1 MAFDIKKTNLAEQ
14 AENGYEFEVKLPDG
28 SSTDFFITVRGNLS
42 PKIKKYSKDLF
53 NKMQQKELNNKRKG
67 KAEQPMD
74 IEEAEATLVDS
85 AVVRIIT
92 WRGLEEDGVTVE
104 PTPENFKRIMTELDW
119 VRSQVIDESDNAANF
134 I

>member
-1 MAFDIKKTNLAEQ
+1 
-14 AENGYEFEVKLPDG
+14 
-28 SSTDFFITVRGNLS
+28 
-42 PKIKKYSKDLF
+42 
-53 NKMQQKELNNKRKG
+53 
-67 KAEQPMD
+67 MD

-92 WRGLEEDGVTVE
+92 WRGLEEDGAVVE

-119 VRSQVIDESDNAANF
+119 VRSQVIEESDNAANF

>member
-92 WRGLEEDGVTVE
+92 WRGLEEDGAVVE

-119 VRSQVIDESDNAANF
+119 VRSQVIEESDNAANF

>member
-119 VRSQVIDESDNAANF
+119 VRSQVIEESDNAVNF

>member
-67 KAEQPMD
+67 KGEQPMD
-74 IEEAEATLVDS
+74 IDEAEATLVDT

-119 VRSQVIDESDNAANF
+119 VRSQVIEESDNAANF

>member
-67 KAEQPMD
+67 KGEQPMD

-119 VRSQVIDESDNAANF
+119 VRSQVIEESDNAANF

>member
-67 KAEQPMD
+67 KGEQPMD
-74 IEEAEATLVDS
+74 IDEAEATLVDS

-92 WRGLEEDGVTVE
+92 WRGLEEDGAVVE

-119 VRSQVIDESDNAANF
+119 VRSQVIEESDNAANF

>member
-14 AENGYEFEVKLPDG
+14 AEAGHEFEVKLPDG

-92 WRGLEEDGVTVE
+92 WRGLEEDGVIVE
-104 PTPENFKRIMTELDW
+104 PTSENFKRIMTELDW
-119 VRSQVIDESDNAANF
+119 VRSQVIEESDNAANF

>member
-74 IEEAEATLVDS
+74 IDEAEATLVDS

-104 PTPENFKRIMTELDW
+104 PTPENFKRIMTELDR
-119 VRSQVIDESDNAANF
+119 VRSQVIEESDNAANF

>member
-67 KAEQPMD
+67 KVEQPMD
-74 IEEAEATLVDS
+74 IDEAEATLVDT

-119 VRSQVIDESDNAANF
+119 VRSQVIEESDNAANF

>member
-42 PKIKKYSKDLF
+42 PKVEKYSKDLF

-92 WRGLEEDGVTVE
+92 WRGLEEDGAVVE

-119 VRSQVIDESDNAANF
+119 VRSQVIEESDNAANF

>member
-119 VRSQVIDESDNAANF
+119 VRSQVIEESDNAANF

>member
-92 WRGLEEDGVTVE
+92 WRGLEEDGAIVE

-119 VRSQVIDESDNAANF
+119 VRSQVIEESDNAANF

>member
-74 IEEAEATLVDS
+74 IDEAEATLVDS

-104 PTPENFKRIMTELDW
+104 PAPENFKRIMTELDW
-119 VRSQVIDESDNAANF
+119 VRSQVIEESDNAANF

>member
-1 MAFDIKKTNLAEQ
+1 
-14 AENGYEFEVKLPDG
+14 
-28 SSTDFFITVRGNLS
+28 
-42 PKIKKYSKDLF
+42 
-53 NKMQQKELNNKRKG
+53 
-67 KAEQPMD
+67 MD
-74 IEEAEATLVDS
+74 IDEAEATLVDT

-119 VRSQVIDESDNAANF
+119 VRSQVIEESDNAANF

>member
-92 WRGLEEDGVTVE
+92 WRGLEEDGAVVE
-104 PTPENFKRIMTELDW
+104 PTPENFKRIMAELDW
-119 VRSQVIDESDNAANF
+119 VRSQVIEESDNAANF

>member
-92 WRGLEEDGVTVE
+92 WRGLEEDGVIVE
-104 PTPENFKRIMTELDW
+104 PTSENFKRIMTELDW
-119 VRSQVIDESDNAANF
+119 VRSQVIEESDNAANF

>member
-92 WRGLEEDGVTVE
+92 WRGLEEDGVVVE

-119 VRSQVIDESDNAANF
+119 VRSQVIEESDNAANF